1 MTITAT
7 FNGTDSVGYV
17 HGQTYTLKVSQFRGM
32 TIIKREDD
40 SQKVVYRSPIA
51 FFKNW
56 TNIQTK

>member
-17 HGQTYTLKVSQFRGM
+17 HGQTYKLKVSQFRGM

-51 FFKNW
+51 FFK
-56 TNIQTK
+56 KLD